1 MSDRIT
7 LKRNRLS
14 HFCLFAAFAVCLGT
28 FQCLPAADSTA
39 TTDSTAARSDEKP
52 APLTPDQIARGQA
65 IREVLLRGIDYARE
79 RGAWPKE
86 FSDLKADDSLSLV
99 YMGGPP
105 SFDGLERHL
114 RGQLKSVSP
123 VVHEAVEKHP
133 DGVWIGYAD
142 GHLEFL
148 RDSAGLN
155 GAVSQ
160 WLRMAI
166 GLGEQARPLIEKLG
180 KPQEE
185 LKIDVPK
192 RDAKLMLKLV
202 DDAGKPVAGA
212 QVGYFDW
219 NKDYDDSR
227 GPGRLITTLGDK
239 VSPQATTSD
248 AAGRVEIEYQ
258 WLFDAD
264 YPPSG
269 PAALIAQQ
277 KNRGL
282 VGLTGIQPSAFAA
295 GDKAAEMEVK
305 LQRGVQVVGSLS
317 RVGAPEG
324 SESMWTNAYV
334 HVFSGGKLRP
344 MSFMSQRQAFQFLL
358 PPGDYLLEAYGDGVY
373 GAYRF
378 VHINGD
384 EKRIDLHLDLPPDQL
399 TLLTGKPAPALR
411 QIKAWKNGGPMA
423 LDQQRGKWVL
433 LDFWGYWCG
442 PCVGSM
448 PELMELYDKY
458 HDKGLVVIG
467 VHDDSVASIA
477 DMDKNLEKTR
487 KELWKG
493 RDLPFPVALD
503 GGGEL
508 PISGTERSTR
518 GATHAA
524 YGIQHWPTTILID
537 PQGNVVGE
545 KSVNDPKLK
554 ELLEKELNR

>member
-1 MSDRIT
+1 MRYSI
-7 LKRNRLS
+7 LMVALGLYCC
-14 HFCLFAAFAVCLGT
+14 HCLT
-28 FQCLPAADSTA
+28 AADPIA
-39 TTDSTAARSDEKP
+39 KTDSAAAQTNLRPVPLSD
-52 APLTPDQIARGQA
+52 DQIARGQA

-79 RGAWPKE
+79 HSAWPKE
-86 FSDLKADDSLSLV
+86 FSDLKADNSLSLV
-99 YMGGPP
+99 YMGGP
-105 SFDGLERHL
+105 SGFDGLERHL

-123 VVHEAVEKHP
+123 VLHEAVEKHP

-192 RDAKLMLKLV
+192 RDAKLILKLV
-202 DDAGKPVAGA
+202 DDAGQPVTGA

-227 GPGRLITTLGDK
+227 GAGGLITALGDK

-248 AAGRVEIEYQ
+248 AAGRVEIEYR
-258 WLFDAD
+258 WLFDVD

-269 PAALIAQQ
+269 PVALIAQQ
-277 KNRGL
+277 QSRGL
-282 VGLTGIQPSAFAA
+282 IGMLGVQPNAFATRE
-295 GDKAAEMEVK
+295 DKAPEMEVT

-344 MSFMSQRQAFQFLL
+344 MSFMSRHQAFQFLL
-358 PPGDYLLEAYGDGVY
+358 PPGDYLLEAYGEGVY

-384 EKRIDLHLDLPPDQL
+384 EKQIDLHLDLPPDQL

-411 QIKAWKNGGPMA
+411 QIKAWKNGGPVA
-423 LDQQRGKWVL
+423 LDQLRGKWVL

-448 PELMELYDKY
+448 PALMELYDKY

-467 VHDDSVASIA
+467 VHDDSVASI
-477 DMDKNLEKTR
+477 DEMDKNLQITR

-493 RDLPFPVALD
+493 RDLPFPIALD

-508 PISGTERSTR
+508 PISGTERSTK

-545 KSVNDPKLK
+545 KSANDPKLK